1 MTQAIDMPASR
12 SISMSAHAHANRIL
26 HPPSYILPTSS
37 PHHTTKQ
44 GQDAS
49 SDSTKTNE
57 EGTALVGS
65 LGDLLGSLL
74 VDLAHLRRQANGHV
88 RAQMQSRVQ
97 GPAEPPSASTNGN
110 PSGGSAPST
119 ATNTNAG
126 DANGKPPVG
135 GVGAGLMGM
144 GLGAVLPDVQGI
156 LGGRLGRGGG
166 SGDRKDRATSAA
178 GAEMAGK
185 AQAAKEDEAPNPSAP
200 NLLDVAAAAPNPPA
214 ALPTVPQFQS
224 LI

>member
-156 LGGRLGRGGG
+156 LGGRLGRGGAPAIARTG
-166 SGDRKDRATSAA
+166 QRLRLGRRWRARLKRRRRMRRPTRVRPTS
-178 GAEMAGK
+178 
-185 AQAAKEDEAPNPSAP
+185 STWR
-200 NLLDVAAAAPNPPA
+200 LLHPIHPPRCPPCRNSRA
-214 ALPTVPQFQS
+214 
-224 LI
+224 